1 MAIFDFCLV
10 RLALAGV
17 QAALGQDDSRILRC
31 PIRCIGMF
39 AVVGRLDQAA
49 GLAAVGLAREAQ
61 LASGGLELQGK
72 LEKEFPRIELAFSE
86 RLGQYSILHRKLDE
100 FLQRLEQDYQDSGI
114 SPPDVP
120 GWTAAVE
127 SMAGIPNAEDP
138 NVKEILA
145 GVQRSLD
152 EAQRQA
158 LHAYRADAA
167 ERHEILD
174 RMRSIWKEVRGALE
188 QTDESVMGAV
198 TTASRMNAYIDE
210 YSRLRDGDHV
220 AARVLSYSAAKRFAI
235 ALLALAAAGCGA
247 YASWHLL
254 APALAERLPEGAA
267 LGGVSAS
274 GLAAS
279 AVIGVEILLGALAT
293 DLLGVT
299 ELLPRL
305 GRFTARQRR
314 LLLGGALANLFLLA
328 AVGAA
333 LAEPGLLAFVFPWLL
348 ALVAVPLETGLDS
361 GRHVAMRGGALLVSG
376 LGSLSFMVGRMART
390 VADVLPSL
398 YDAYVS
404 VPLRIERALKRN
416 RQEASARE
424 ENGKPA
430 RRGRTKLEL
439 GEETGS

>member
-1 MAIFDFCLV
+1 METIYLWPDRPALSLLAFWAISSIALWAARDAMRELFE
-10 RLALAGV
+10 RLGKSLEAAFGGAGRWCKGAAEALHE
-17 QAALGQDDSRILRC
+17 R
-31 PIRCIGMF
+31 
-39 AVVGRLDQAA
+39 
-49 GLAAVGLAREAQ
+49 AREAQ

-72 LEKEFPRIELAFSE
+72 LEKEFPRIETAFSE

-100 FLQRLEQDYQDSGI
+100 ILQRLEQDYQDSGI
-114 SPPDVP
+114 SPPEVP
-120 GWTAAVE
+120 GWTTAVE
-127 SMAGIPNAEDP
+127 SMAGIPNADDP

-152 EAQRQA
+152 EALRQA

-167 ERHEILD
+167 ERHAILD

-198 TTASRMNAYIDE
+198 STASRMNAYIDE

-235 ALLALAAAGCGA
+235 ALFALAAAGCGA
-247 YASWHLL
+247 YASFGLL
-254 APALAERLPEGAA
+254 APALAALLPEGAA
-267 LGGVSAS
+267 LGGVPAA

-279 AVIGVEILLGALAT
+279 AVIALEVLLGALAT

-328 AVGAA
+328 VAGAV
-333 LAEPGLLAFVFPWLL
+333 LAQPGLLGFVFPWLL

-361 GRHVAMRGGALLVSG
+361 GRHVAMRASALLVSG
-376 LGSLSFMVGRMART
+376 LGSLAFLVGRTART

-404 VPLRIERALKRN
+404 IPLRIERAVKDAPSR
-416 RQEASARE
+416 RRVVDSRIKARE
-424 ENGKPA
+424 EVA
-430 RRGRTKLEL
+430 T
-439 GEETGS
+439 